1 MKPHCSSWW
10 HRAHVAEHGEDKP
23 SQPDNRDPGIC
34 PAAGSG
40 QAENSDLGQVGN
52 GNSRQAGGGHM
63 SGTLPAA
70 SSGKASDNVFGQV
83 GDGDSM
89 RVATGYWRAGSQA
102 AVIGAKARLTEI
114 KVLKYP

>member
-34 PAAGSG
+34 PAAGS
-40 QAENSDLGQVGN
+40 
-52 GNSRQAGGGHM
+52 RQAGGGHM

-70 SSGKASDNVFGQV
+70 SSRKASDNVFGQV